1 MKSGKLAAIDLSA
14 SFLKPSTAAWLA
26 DGTVSLVKLHDNL
39 EIGRWVQEIKPD
51 ILGLDSPL
59 SVPSGLNGKFGS
71 RQCERDLLRLGIPV
85 LMTSL
90 LAPLTFR
97 ALDLLKQE
105 GLKAT
110 RIVEVYPH
118 SLREKFNLLP
128 GLKKT
133 ENYNRIWEETNPLIP
148 FRVKDADIEDD
159 HCLDAVL
166 ALWMVWLIR
175 EDQYQVVGDPTEGL
189 LYLPK

>member
-1 MKSGKLAAIDLSA
+1 MGSGTLAAIDLSA
-14 SFLKPSTAAWLA
+14 SFSKPSTGAWLSN
-26 DGTVSLVKLHDNL
+26 GSVSLVKLHTNL
-39 EIGRWVQEIKPD
+39 DISRWVQEIEPD

-59 SVPSGLNGKFGS
+59 SVPAGLNGKFGS
-71 RQCERDLLRLGIPV
+71 RQCERDLLKLGIPV

-97 ALDLLKQE
+97 TLDLLKQD

-110 RIVEVYPH
+110 RVAEVYPH

-128 GLKKT
+128 GLKKAV
-133 ENYNRIWEETNPLIP
+133 YYHRIWEETKSRIP
-148 FRVKDADIEDD
+148 FQVNDADIQDD

-175 EDQYQVVGDPTEGL
+175 EDRYQVVGEPTEGL
-189 LYLPK
+189 LYLPT